1 MPRRRGRDRG
11 AAKPFLSASE
21 LAKLTPLSESAIY
34 TIVSRGVFKRA
45 VHYHKLGRRTVFD
58 WEAVAALIRGK
69 GEQRPRDYRRIPL
82 ARGGFVREPDET

>member
-1 MPRRRGRDRG
+1 MPRRGKPAQG
-11 AAKPFLSASE
+11 APKPFVSVEE
-21 LAKLTPLSESAIY
+21 LARLTPLSKAAIY
-34 TIVSRGVFKRA
+34 TMISRGTFKRG
-45 VHYHKLGRRTVFD
+45 VHFHKLGRRTVFD